1 MPKPPVPERTVDGS
15 KLHNLGQ
22 RKLSKGRFIIHQDW
36 GVGGKTFTLSGFGGI
51 FPSRIRSKGPR
62 R

>member
-22 RKLSKGRFIIHQDW
+22 RKLSKGRFIIHQDL
-36 GVGGKTFTLSGFGGI
+36 GGGGKDLYFEWVWGD
-51 FPSRIRSKGPR
+51 FPVANKVQES
-62 R
+62 